1 MIRASRRAD
10 FFACSISSP
19 VRTRIDR
26 SIKKI
31 SRPEINIES
40 PTTAKE
46 KILLNGLKPT
56 PSPRLLKKHEDRE
69 QKAGAGKI
77 TGKARQA
84 YFPGMLS
91 AEQAPVLSAAQ
102 APFQNNPVN
111 EIIGRDQ
118 KKPQEGWPEN
128 QDPDRKQYII

>member
-1 MIRASRRAD
+1 M
-10 FFACSISSP
+10 
-19 VRTRIDR
+19 
-26 SIKKI
+26 
-31 SRPEINIES
+31 ES

-56 PSPRLLKKHEDRE
+56 PSPRLL
-69 QKAGAGKI
+69 
-77 TGKARQA
+77 QA